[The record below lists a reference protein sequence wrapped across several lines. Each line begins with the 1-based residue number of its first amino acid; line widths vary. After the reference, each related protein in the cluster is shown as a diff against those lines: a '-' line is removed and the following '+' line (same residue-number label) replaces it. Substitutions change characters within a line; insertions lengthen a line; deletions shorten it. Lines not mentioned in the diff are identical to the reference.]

1 MIPTDL
7 PRSGP
12 SRLKVPPSVSEN
24 RSRAISQMLATVSF
38 GRDKDRQNALAKW
51 LDLVM
56 MYPEEWGLGILCLER
71 LCMTRVT
78 KVSPKLM
85 EHWVARKPTS
95 TPTLRAG
102 SIAMYVRFCKMFFPD
117 NHIFSH

>member
-1 MIPTDL
+1 
-7 PRSGP
+7 
-12 SRLKVPPSVSEN
+12 
-24 RSRAISQMLATVSF
+24 
-38 GRDKDRQNALAKW
+38 
-51 LDLVM
+51 
-56 MYPEEWGLGILCLER
+56 
-71 LCMTRVT
+71 MTRVT

-117 NHIFSH
+117 NHIFFSLMKRWPIDTWTRAQAFVASLSFVAELLG